1 MKIYGWQEL
10 VLLARKSSP
19 YFRKLYNKI
28 DDVTELSLADIPIVD
43 QTEFWQANT
52 ISGNSLLTGNMQ
64 DGIVFKSGGTTGNP
78 KFSVF
83 TRDEWN
89 AFTTVF
95 GEGMRDIGL
104 TTGDRVANLFYA
116 GELYAS
122 YNFAMKSLE
131 ACPIPTLQF
140 PISGGAGLDNILKT
154 VDDFRINV
162 LIGVPTTILNVSEHY
177 AQNQEHYPHIKV
189 EKIFFGGESM
199 YPDQRK
205 RLQTL
210 FPGVKTLSIGYASVD
225 AGLLGYADA
234 TCDVDEHR
242 VFGKTTILE
251 IVDEQTLQPID
262 EVNRPGKVL
271 LTNLT
276 RALMPI
282 IRYPVGDTAIWTE
295 SLSKENLDRKF
306 LILGRSE
313 EAARVGPVSLYY
325 EDMRSFLDKANVGLQ
340 INAFQLITRHFDTRD
355 ALILKVATSDT
366 DVDLAK
372 VEKSLVQLF
381 NLERPMFA
389 EAAEQK
395 KIHPLSIEWAKAS
408 DIEIN
413 KRTGK
418 LRRVI
423 DQRR

>member
-10 VLLARKSSP
+10 VLLAKKSSP
-19 YFRKLYNKI
+19 YFRELYREING
-28 DDVTELSLADIPIVD
+28 VAGLSLADIPIVD
-43 QTEFWQANT
+43 QTEFWKANT
-52 ISGNSLLTGNMQ
+52 ISGNSLLTGDMQ

-104 TTGDRVANLFYA
+104 TAGDRVANLFYA

-140 PISGGAGLDNILKT
+140 PISGGAGLDSILKT
-154 VDDFRINV
+154 VDDFQINV

-355 ALILKVATSDT
+355 ALVLKVATSDT